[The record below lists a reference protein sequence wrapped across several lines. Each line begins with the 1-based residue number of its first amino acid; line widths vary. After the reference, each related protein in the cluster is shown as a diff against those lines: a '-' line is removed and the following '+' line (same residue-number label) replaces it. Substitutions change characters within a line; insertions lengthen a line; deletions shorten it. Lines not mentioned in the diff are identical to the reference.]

1 MLILTEG
8 VKDLIV
14 KVLKDVPNARVSVN
28 GETVFLTAENTIEKK
43 TISENKTPTSKKE
56 WKRRLV
62 EVDSQEMT
70 VAEAAKKLG
79 LARNTLYTRINKG
92 IPLEG
97 IRKANKMKARVMAS

>member
-28 GETVFLTAENTIEKK
+28 GETVFLTAENTVEKK
-43 TISENKTPTSKKE
+43 IENKTSTSKKE
-56 WKRRLV
+56 WKHRLV
-62 EVDSQEMT
+62 EVGGQKMT